1 MAEYVYGVVGPGR
14 GPAAGLGVAGAPVR
28 MLEGE
33 GATALVS
40 RIDDGGEL
48 MLGRDDLTA
57 HARVL
62 EEALELGPVL
72 PMRAGIALA
81 DEAEVRAR
89 LLEAHGEE
97 LRNAL
102 QRFEGRFQVGVRVV
116 YEEAALMR
124 DALSLDPQIARLRNA
139 VKGLPEDAT
148 YPQRIRL
155 GELVSEAV
163 ERIREADSSALVELL
178 SQVSEDVEVSPPA
191 HERVA
196 LNAAFLL
203 ERTRSAEFDQV
214 LEAFAE
220 GQAGRLRVR
229 CIGPL
234 PPHSFVELAGAA

>member
-1 MAEYVYGVVGPGR
+1 VAEYVYGVVRPGR
-14 GPAAGLGVAGAPVR
+14 APSAGPGVAGAPVR
-28 MLEGE
+28 LLEGDR
-33 GATALVS
+33 AAAMVS
-40 RIDDGGEL
+40 QIDDGGEL
-48 MLGRDDLTA
+48 LLGRDDLTA

-62 EEALELGPVL
+62 EEALGHGPVL

-81 DEAEVRAR
+81 DEAEVRGR

-97 LRNAL
+97 LRVAL
-102 QRFEGRFQVGVRVV
+102 ERFEGCFQVGVRAV

-124 DALSLDPQIARLRNA
+124 DAMSLDPQIARLRDV
-139 VKGLPEDAT
+139 VKGLPEDAA

-155 GELVSEAV
+155 GELVAEAV
-163 ERIREADSSALVELL
+163 ERIRQADSAALVELL
-178 SQVSEDVEVSPPA
+178 SQVSEDVEVTPPA

-203 ERTRSAEFDQV
+203 DRARSEEFDRV